1 MSREPMLCAALQ
13 RGIKPVT
20 SRIRL
25 PEGGVRCKLQS
36 IRYARAT
43 LNMSPRSPKPAK
55 VTWQTAG
62 ACVIALGKRWARTVR
77 SLQVACVVFPALLFC
92 GLAWIDYRVELE
104 RTREEVATT
113 TDALAE
119 HAQTVAETADLVL
132 ARVLEHIDRQD
143 WATLATSAATHAFL
157 THLRDELPQVEAVF
171 LVDANGIVAASS
183 RAYPMPRYDVHTAE
197 YFVGAKARGNDGI
210 VVSAP
215 FPGTK
220 SGTKGFIISRP
231 RFRDGNFD
239 GVVAVTVSP
248 AYFEAFY
255 RRILSHLTNSAAGV
269 IRTDGVLLV
278 RFPEVSPR
286 PVALPA
292 ANPMLQAAGRGQD
305 FGVFGG
311 RSNIDG
317 NERIG
322 GFRRLRGLPLLVGYS
337 LNRSVFL
344 ATWCV
349 HAAVM
354 MICAILLSLMLLVT
368 EHAVRRKTATEH
380 DTLRCLVEETERRRQ
395 AEAMAQQGQKMEAL
409 GRLTGGVAHDFN
421 NLLAV
426 IVLSL
431 ELVLRRESNPRT
443 VRLLR
448 TANEA
453 AERGAKL
460 TAQMLA
466 FSRKQE
472 IAARSVDVNV
482 TIRGMDNLL
491 RRTLGPAVRLRYD
504 LAEDAWPALADP
516 VQLEL
521 ALLNLAV
528 NARDA
533 MPDGGEITFCSRNI
547 AVQDINAPVAGLKPG
562 DFMRVQVV
570 DSGIG
575 MPEEVRARAHEPFY
589 TTKGP
594 GGGTGLGLSMVN
606 GFVRELGG
614 AVAIDSVPGVGTT
627 VSLFLRKA
635 DSTPVVEAPN
645 VAAEGLSKRPGRI
658 LLVDDDASVRLSTRA
673 TLEDLGNQVV
683 EASGGNEALE
693 VIACDRG
700 FDLLMIDFAM
710 PLMNGGQL
718 AAEVTK
724 LWPQAP
730 ILFVTGYVENDA
742 LRPWSELGYA
752 TVRKPFTAGD
762 LGAAIERAMRHR
774 ETAVV

>member
-1 MSREPMLCAALQ
+1 MPRF
-13 RGIKPVT
+13 
-20 SRIRL
+20 RL
-25 PEGGVRCKLQS
+25 RARAVRHKMQS

-43 LNMSPRSPKPAK
+43 LNMSPRSRKPAN
-55 VTWQTAG
+55 VTLQTAG
-62 ACVIALGKRWARTVR
+62 AFVIALGKRWARAAR
-77 SLQVACVVFPALLFC
+77 PLQVASVVFPALLFC
-92 GLAWIDYRVELE
+92 GLAWIDYRVEFE

-119 HAQTVAETADLVL
+119 HAQTVVETADLVL
-132 ARVLEHIDRQD
+132 ARVLDHIDRQD
-143 WATLATSAATHAFL
+143 WATLATSPETHAFL
-157 THLRDELPQVEAVF
+157 THLRNELPQVEAVF
-171 LVDANGIVAASS
+171 LVDANGILAASS
-183 RAYPMPRYDVHTAE
+183 RAYPMPRYDVRAAE
-197 YFVGAKARGNDGI
+197 YFSAANAQDNDAI

-215 FPGTK
+215 FLGTM
-220 SGTKGFIISRP
+220 SGTTGFIISR
-231 RFRDGNFD
+231 RRVRDGSFD
-239 GVVAVTVSP
+239 GVVAVTISP
-248 AYFEAFY
+248 AYFETFY
-255 RRILSHLTNSAAGV
+255 RRILSHPTGSATGL
-269 IRTDGVLLV
+269 IRTDGVILV

-286 PVALPA
+286 PVRLPA
-292 ANPMLQAAGRGQD
+292 ANSMIQAASSGQD
-305 FGVFGG
+305 FGVFTGY
-311 RSNIDG
+311 SSIDG

-344 ATWCV
+344 TTWGV

-354 MICAILLSLMLLVT
+354 MVCAILLSLMLLVT

-380 DTLRCLVEETERRRQ
+380 DTLRRLVEETERRRQ

-426 IVLSL
+426 ILGSL
-431 ELVLRRESNPRT
+431 ELVLRRESNPRS

-448 TANEA
+448 TATEA

-460 TAQMLA
+460 TAQMLT
-466 FSRKQE
+466 FSRKHE
-472 IAARSVDVNV
+472 VAVRSVDVNA
-482 TIRGMDNLL
+482 TIRGMDDLL
-491 RRTLGPAVRLRYD
+491 RRTLGPAIRLRYD
-504 LAEDAWPALADP
+504 LAEDVWPALADP

-533 MPDGGEITFCSRNI
+533 MPDGGELTFCNSNI
-547 AVQDINAPVAGLKPG
+547 AVSDTVGQVAGLRPG
-562 DFMRVQVV
+562 DFVRVQVV
-570 DSGIG
+570 DTGIG
-575 MPEEVRARAHEPFY
+575 MPEEVCARALEPFY

-594 GGGTGLGLSMVN
+594 GGGTGLGLSMVD

-614 AVAIDSVPGVGTT
+614 ALAIESVPGAGTA
-627 VSLFLRKA
+627 VSLFLCKA
-635 DSTPVVEAPN
+635 DSPPVAEAPD
-645 VAAEGLSKRPGRI
+645 AAATVVTMRPGRI

-673 TLEDLGNQVV
+673 TLEDLGHQVV
-683 EASGGNEALE
+683 EATGGAEVLE
-693 VIACDRG
+693 VLARDRR

-710 PLMNGGQL
+710 PLMDGGQL

-724 LWPQAP
+724 LWPEAP

-742 LRPWSELGYA
+742 LRPWSDLGYS
-752 TVRKPFTAGD
+752 TVRKPFSTRD
-762 LGAAIERAMRHR
+762 LAVAIERVMRHR